1 MGFAENLKKY
11 RKKMGFKSA
20 KEFAKV
26 LDIEYSTYMG
36 YENRGREPKY
46 EVLIKIADTLDV
58 STDDLLGRTKQEVIM
73 SFAENLRKYRERA
86 GYSAKELADTI
97 KIKYTTY
104 LNYENAGSE
113 PRYGTLMK
121 IADTLDVPLDDLL
134 GYTRQE
140 SNMNND
146 EYLKRLMEAEDKR
159 NALIYLEKALSYTD
173 CGVADMEYDQE
184 QEIVIVTFLSGEKQ
198 IANVA
203 MDSTAAMIYDIF
215 KQIEWLR

>member
-1 MGFAENLKKY
+1 
-11 RKKMGFKSA
+11 
-20 KEFAKV
+20 
-26 LDIEYSTYMG
+26 
-36 YENRGREPKY
+36 
-46 EVLIKIADTLDV
+46 
-58 STDDLLGRTKQEVIM
+58 M

-86 GYSAKELADTI
+86 GYSSKELADTL

-113 PRYGTLMK
+113 PRYEILMK
-121 IADTLDVPLDDLL
+121 IADILDVPLDDLL

>member
-1 MGFAENLKKY
+1 MSLAKNLKKY

-58 STDDLLGRTKQEVIM
+58 STDDLLG
-73 SFAENLRKYRERA
+73 
-86 GYSAKELADTI
+86 
-97 KIKYTTY
+97 
-104 LNYENAGSE
+104 
-113 PRYGTLMK
+113 
-121 IADTLDVPLDDLL
+121 
-134 GYTRQE
+134 YTRQE

-146 EYLKRLMEAEDKR
+146 EYLKRLMERDVENKR
-159 NALIYLEKALSYTD
+159 NALIHLTKALSYTD
-173 CGVADMEYDQE
+173 CGVIDMEYDQE
-184 QEIVIVTFLSGEKQ
+184 KEIVTVTFLSGAKR

-203 MDSTAAMIYDIF
+203 MDSTAAMMYDIF
-215 KQIEWLR
+215 KQIEYLR